1 MFLTEVTTPADAQLP
16 PRPTVIARL

>member
-1 MFLTEVTTPADAQLP
+1 MFLTEATTPADAQLP